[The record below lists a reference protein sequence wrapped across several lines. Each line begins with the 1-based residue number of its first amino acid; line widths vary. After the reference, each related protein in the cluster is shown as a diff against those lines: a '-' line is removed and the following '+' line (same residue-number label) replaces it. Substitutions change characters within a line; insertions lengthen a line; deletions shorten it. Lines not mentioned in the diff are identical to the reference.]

1 MFASLPTGRTG
12 QWLALGLALLVLA
25 LTWLAVASPLVEWYD
40 ARRETLEQRRALVAR
55 MAGLAA
61 ELPQLERAATQAAH
75 EGPPPGAMLDQP
87 SDAVASATLQQRVE
101 DIAAKA
107 GATLA
112 STEALPAE
120 TVGAFRRVRLRV
132 ALTAH
137 WPVLVSMLQALAT
150 QATPQMLVDDLQ
162 LRSAPVLLDRGD
174 PPLDASFTVLALRAG
189 TEAAQR

>member
-1 MFASLPTGRTG
+1 MLPALPTGRAG
-12 QWLALGLALLVLA
+12 RWLALGLAVLVVLVFWA
-25 LTWLAVASPLVEWYD
+25 AVVSPLVGWYD
-40 ARRETLEQRRALVAR
+40 ARDEALQQRRALAAR

-61 ELPQLERAATQAAH
+61 ELPKLDRAAAKVAA

-87 SDAVASATLQQRVE
+87 SDAVASAALQQRVQ

-107 GATLA
+107 GATLS

-120 TVGAFRRVRLRV
+120 AAGAYRRVRLRV

-137 WPVLVSMLQALAT
+137 WPVLVKMLEAIALQAA
-150 QATPQMLVDDLQ
+150 PQMLVDDVQ

-174 PPLDASFTVLALRAG
+174 PPLDASLTILALRAG
-189 TEAAQR
+189 TEPATR